1 MKHTFIL
8 IFLFSF
14 ILGQTLNHKCGI
26 ISERELILQRDSQNW
41 GYGYDSLLVDL
52 NRWGES
58 PYVTIDSL
66 GATVQNRALWEL
78 TISANPESS
87 SNHRI
92 YIHARTHPGEEESF
106 WVTNE
111 IINLLLSE
119 TPFSEIVRAKCV
131 FHIITMYLS
140 LIHISEPTR
149 QEAL

>member
-8 IFLFSF
+8 LFLFSF
-14 ILGQTLNHKCGI
+14 VLGQTVNHKCGI
-26 ISERELILQRDSQNW
+26 IPESELILQRDNQNW

-58 PYVTIDSL
+58 PFVTIDSL

-92 YIHARTHPGEEESF
+92 YIHAR
-106 WVTNE
+106 
-111 IINLLLSE
+111 
-119 TPFSEIVRAKCV
+119 
-131 FHIITMYLS
+131 
-140 LIHISEPTR
+140 
-149 QEAL
+149 